1 MSNLL
6 EFVFI
11 LASLLS
17 SIAYSAEELGQAGST
32 VAPEPRGIPGPV
44 VAPGVPPNSTLS
56 TPAGTVA
63 KARPPIEPGNSYLQY
78 LASGSDIILSGSIPM
93 GDLFGFDRA
102 PISEEDQQKIISV
115 MSEVKKGIF
124 LSPNNKD
131 CSPSKFVL
139 AFAPEFAPD
148 INHYEAL
155 IEMAWKCK
163 SPVKKIKV
171 EAFNRFKAV
180 KEIHLVFI
188 SNGKGGML
196 IMKRTDKKNVFELN

>member
-1 MSNLL
+1 
-6 EFVFI
+6 
-11 LASLLS
+11 
-17 SIAYSAEELGQAGST
+17 
-32 VAPEPRGIPGPV
+32 
-44 VAPGVPPNSTLS
+44 
-56 TPAGTVA
+56 
-63 KARPPIEPGNSYLQY
+63 
-78 LASGSDIILSGSIPM
+78 M

-102 PISEEDQQKIISV
+102 PTSQEDQQKLISV

-155 IEMAWKCK
+155 IQMAWKCK

-180 KEIHLVFI
+180 KEIHLVYK

-196 IMKRTDKKNVFELN
+196 IMKRTDRKTIFELK